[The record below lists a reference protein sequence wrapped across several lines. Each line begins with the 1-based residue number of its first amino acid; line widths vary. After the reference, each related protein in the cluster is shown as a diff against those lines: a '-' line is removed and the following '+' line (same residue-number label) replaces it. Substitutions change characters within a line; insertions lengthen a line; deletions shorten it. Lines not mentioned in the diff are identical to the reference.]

1 MIKIFSTPNFRI
13 LFIIIASNQIFEKC
27 NINTRKIMQKKKLID
42 KQCDGNIN
50 TVAEELISSENI
62 ASQVWVHQLDIF

>member
-42 KQCDGNIN
+42 KQCDGNIS
-50 TVAEELISSENI
+50 TVAEELVSSENI
-62 ASQVWVHQLDIF
+62 AS